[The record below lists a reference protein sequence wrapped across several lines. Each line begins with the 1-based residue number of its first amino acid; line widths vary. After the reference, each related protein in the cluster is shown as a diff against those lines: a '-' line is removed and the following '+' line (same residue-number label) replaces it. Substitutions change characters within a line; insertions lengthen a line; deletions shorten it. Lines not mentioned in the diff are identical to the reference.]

1 VAKGK
6 ARGLLVGGDWGV
18 MKVRLGER
26 CLSPSQNG
34 GIYLQIFKRKF
45 MFRSVYSVHFDK
57 SLVLADDSVYS
68 GERGLHKSSISF
80 AQIPWLALAASV
92 GGGSKHSDIP
102 LAFWPAYISA
112 FLTEG
117 HYSCIT
123 IHQSPVE

>member
-1 VAKGK
+1 
-6 ARGLLVGGDWGV
+6 

-68 GERGLHKSSISF
+68 GERRLHKNFYQFCTNPMAGSGGKCGRGLKTFQYPTSLLASIHF
-80 AQIPWLALAASV
+80 
-92 GGGSKHSDIP
+92 
-102 LAFWPAYISA
+102 
-112 FLTEG
+112 G

-123 IHQSPVE
+123 LHYIEII